1 MWYEIIVFFDC
12 IKKFENYTENT
23 PIYAISQITGKI
35 INKDKTIMAS
45 TGVFYDIDELNQHV
59 ASKSPIFAI
68 TGKELF
74 EWPED
79 FNDDDFFFNFTRVIA

>member
-1 MWYEIIVFFDC
+1 
-12 IKKFENYTENT
+12 
-23 PIYAISQITGKI
+23 
-35 INKDKTIMAS
+35 MAS

-74 EWPED
+74 E
-79 FNDDDFFFNFTRVIA
+79 